1 MRATA
6 QAVFMA
12 GVLAGS
18 YGFGWFS
25 DKWGRK
31 PSFFLS
37 VSRLLS
43 TVSTFTCSAGGA
55 AGGLRYPVG
64 PRPQLLG
71 IHNTPRCGT
80 HHSS

>member
-37 VSRLLS
+37 VSQQLS
-43 TVSTFTCSAGGA
+43 TVSTFTALFCRWCSWRSSVSCRASSTTTG
-55 AGGLRYPVG
+55 
-64 PRPQLLG
+64 
-71 IHNTPRCGT
+71 
-80 HHSS
+80 HS